1 VYWINVVC
9 CKHQGS
15 NNKRKAIE
23 LVNTHHKVR
32 LVLKLGISILV
43 MGALLWAAIKG
54 QGNVTECDDDLL
66 VTAAMDASGTGSAVF
81 SM

>member
-1 VYWINVVC
+1 MVC
-9 CKHQGS
+9 CKHQDS

-43 MGALLWAAIKG
+43 MGALLWGAIKK
-54 QGNVTECDDDLL
+54 QGNVTKCDDDVL
-66 VTAAMDASGTGSAVF
+66 VTAAVDASGTGSTVF